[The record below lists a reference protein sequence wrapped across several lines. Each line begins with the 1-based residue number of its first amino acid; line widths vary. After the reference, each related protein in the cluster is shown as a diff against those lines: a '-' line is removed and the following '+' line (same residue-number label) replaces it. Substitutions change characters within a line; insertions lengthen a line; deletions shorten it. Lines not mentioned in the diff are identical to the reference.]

1 MNAAL
6 FIELVH
12 HGAVLDVDFAV
23 DILTLRIVFTLLRH
37 IQIHCVVVSC
47 ELVAFEKLDCCL
59 VQLEHD
65 DLVQQFKALDVALVD
80 IDAVRQFSDPRNL

>member
-6 FIELVH
+6 FIKLVQ
-12 HGAVLDVDFAV
+12 HGAVLDIDLAV
-23 DILTLRIVFTLLRH
+23 DILTLRIVFALLSH
-37 IQIHCVVVSC
+37 IQIHRVIVRR

-59 VQLEHD
+59 VQLEHY

>member
-1 MNAAL
+1 LNASL
-6 FIELVH
+6 FIKLVQ
-12 HGAVLDVDFAV
+12 HGAVLDVDLAV
-23 DILTLRIVFTLLRH
+23 HILTLRIVFALLGH
-37 IQIHCVVVSC
+37 IQIHGVIVSR

>member
-6 FIELVH
+6 FIELVQ
-12 HGAVLDVDFAV
+12 HGAILDINLAV
-23 DILTLRIVFTLLRH
+23 DILTLSIVFTLLSH
-37 IQIHCVVVSC
+37 IQIHGVIVSR

-65 DLVQQFKALDVALVD
+65 YLVQQFKALDVALVD
-80 IDAVRQFSDPRNL
+80 IDAVRQFSDPRDL